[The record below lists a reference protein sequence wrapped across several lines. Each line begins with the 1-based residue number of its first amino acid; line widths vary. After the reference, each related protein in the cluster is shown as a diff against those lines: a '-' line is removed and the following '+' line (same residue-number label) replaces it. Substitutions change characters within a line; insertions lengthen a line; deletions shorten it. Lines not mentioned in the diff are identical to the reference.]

1 MTVDSRPERAATPA
15 DGPSVHVIRARKLLI
30 GGAVGGVAAA
40 ALCLIGSTI
49 AYGTSGLISAALA
62 AAMVL
67 FFYGVGQYVMVLF
80 ADAGARTLLTVSMC
94 SYTARVV
101 ILGLVLV
108 LYNAHHEAWPTLTP
122 MVIFLTTIIVVAG
135 WLAVE
140 ILSFPPANR
149 AYTRLRAPAEGLGAV
164 TPQQS
169 LLVCHAM
176 RTTEGGPDQPR
187 RRRRDRALDL
197 GLRVLSYLIAGV
209 LVYGLLDGSAITTS
223 PPGPVA
229 DRDRRRRCFGA
240 SYHRRFG
247 ASMSGTC
254 TGARIEATRPP

>member
-1 MTVDSRPERAATPA
+1 MTVDSRSERAATPA
-15 DGPSVHVIRARKLLI
+15 DGPSVHVVRARKLLI
-30 GGAVGGVAAA
+30 GGAVGGVTAA
-40 ALCLIGSTI
+40 ALCLIGSAI
-49 AYGTSGLISAALA
+49 GYGTSGLISAALA

-140 ILSFPPANR
+140 VFVFS
-149 AYTRLRAPAEGLGAV
+149 RLRIGAYD
-164 TPQQS
+164 
-169 LLVCHAM
+169 
-176 RTTEGGPDQPR
+176 TEYVPPSKG
-187 RRRRDRALDL
+187 DL
-197 GLRVLSYLIAGV
+197 E
-209 LVYGLLDGSAITTS
+209 
-223 PPGPVA
+223 P
-229 DRDRRRRCFGA
+229 
-240 SYHRRFG
+240 
-247 ASMSGTC
+247 
-254 TGARIEATRPP
+254 